1 MDQLGNLENASHGK
15 LATYIIIQIVYGLE
29 IIMKFN
35 RSLDKDENLDEANEI
50 LRNIAKSIAQN
61 EKLDSHKSEIDKCFC
76 TCYRNDYPTENIDN
90 AWDAIKMYY
99 KLVHNASQQ
108 IKIQK

>member
-61 EKLDSHKSEIDKCFC
+61 ENLDSHKSEIDK
-76 TCYRNDYPTENIDN
+76 
-90 AWDAIKMYY
+90 
-99 KLVHNASQQ
+99 
-108 IKIQK
+108 